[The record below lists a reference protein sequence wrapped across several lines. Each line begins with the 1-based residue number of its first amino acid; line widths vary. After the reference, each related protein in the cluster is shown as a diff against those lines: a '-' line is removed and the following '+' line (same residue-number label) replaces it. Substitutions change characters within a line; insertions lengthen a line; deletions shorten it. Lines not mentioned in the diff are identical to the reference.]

1 MNTIK
6 KDEVILR
13 GDEKTVKL
21 YGVDLYEV
29 AGQDGITNG
38 YTVGAVYAEEKVG
51 KTGEYKRSELHAF
64 ERLLRVLKVD
74 ALQSSNFNKYTKVFK
89 TPAQAAK
96 ACDNFAARF
105 AVRLGRNA
113 EELIKAGA
121 VTAEESE
128 RAAARAARV
137 PKTAEEIISAAYEK
151 AANGEKGRAGAAIA
165 AIAAINPADVPA
177 EIAASVAATLR
188 DIAAK
193 VEARA
198 TATATATAET
208 ADNEHG
214 DNAPTTCNGVRIVGY
229 VMPGR
234 KGNRRHG
241 VELEDGTVIYD
252 GTPEWTAAIWA

>member
-1 MNTIK
+1 MNVAK

-29 AGQDGITNG
+29 AGKDGITNG

-64 ERLLRVLKVD
+64 ERLLRVLKID

-96 ACDNFAARF
+96 ACDNFAERF

-121 VTAEESE
+121 VTAAESE
-128 RAAARAARV
+128 RAAARAARA
-137 PKTAEEIISAAYEK
+137 PKTAEEIIAAAYEK
-151 AANGEKGRAGAAIA
+151 AAKGEKGRAGAAVA
-165 AIAAINPADVPA
+165 AVAAINPADIPA
-177 EIAASVAATLR
+177 EIAATIAAALR
-188 DIAAK
+188 DLAGKI
-193 VEARA
+193 EERA
-198 TATATATAET
+198 TAKATA
-208 ADNEHG
+208 
-214 DNAPTTCNGVRIVGY
+214 
-229 VMPGR
+229 
-234 KGNRRHG
+234 K
-241 VELEDGTVIYD
+241 
-252 GTPEWTAAIWA
+252 AA

>member
-1 MNTIK
+1 MKGTKKMNVSK
-6 KDEVILR
+6 KEEIVLR

-29 AGQDGITNG
+29 AGQDGVTNG

-51 KTGEYKRSELHAF
+51 KTGEYKRSELHAL

-74 ALQSSNFNKYTKVFK
+74 AIQSSNFNKYTKVFK

-96 ACDNFAARF
+96 ACDNFTTRF

-128 RAAARAARV
+128 RAATRAARV
-137 PKTAEEIISAAYEK
+137 PKTAEDIITAAYEK
-151 AANGEKGRAGAAIA
+151 ASKGEKGRAGALVATV
-165 AIAAINPADVPA
+165 AAINPADVPSEMA
-177 EIAASVAATLR
+177 ATIAAALR
-188 DIAAK
+188 DLAAK

-198 TATATATAET
+198 TATATAKA
-208 ADNEHG
+208 
-214 DNAPTTCNGVRIVGY
+214 
-229 VMPGR
+229 
-234 KGNRRHG
+234 K
-241 VELEDGTVIYD
+241 
-252 GTPEWTAAIWA
+252 AA

>member
-1 MNTIK
+1 MNTNK
-6 KDEVILR
+6 RDEVILR

-29 AGQDGITNG
+29 AGQDGVTNG

-64 ERLLRVLKVD
+64 ERLLRTLKVD
-74 ALQSSNFNKYTKVFK
+74 ALQSSNFNKYTRVFK

-137 PKTAEEIISAAYEK
+137 SKTAEEIISAAYEK
-151 AANGEKGRAGAAIA
+151 AAHGEKGRAGAAVA
-165 AIAAINPADVPA
+165 AIAAINPADVPVEMA
-177 EIAASVAATLR
+177 ATIAAALR
-188 DIAAK
+188 DLAGK
-193 VEARA
+193 VEEHAAAERVRAAR
-198 TATATATAET
+198 
-208 ADNEHG
+208 
-214 DNAPTTCNGVRIVGY
+214 P
-229 VMPGR
+229 
-234 KGNRRHG
+234 
-241 VELEDGTVIYD
+241 
-252 GTPEWTAAIWA
+252 AAA

>member
-1 MNTIK
+1 MNVEK
-6 KDEVILR
+6 KEEVILR

-29 AGQDGITNG
+29 AGQDGVTTG
-38 YTVGAVYAEEKVG
+38 YTVGAVYAEEKIG

-64 ERLLRVLKVD
+64 ERLLRVLKIDPV
-74 ALQSSNFNKYTKVFK
+74 QSSNFNKYTKVFK

-96 ACDNFAARF
+96 ACDNFASRF

-113 EELIKAGA
+113 QVLIAAGA

-151 AANGEKGRAGAAIA
+151 AAKGEKGRAGALVATV
-165 AIAAINPADVPA
+165 AAINPADVPA
-177 EIAASVAATLR
+177 SIAATIAAALR
-188 DIAAK
+188 DIAEK

-198 TATATATAET
+198 TATETAT
-208 ADNEHG
+208 
-214 DNAPTTCNGVRIVGY
+214 
-229 VMPGR
+229 
-234 KGNRRHG
+234 
-241 VELEDGTVIYD
+241 
-252 GTPEWTAAIWA
+252 TAA

>member
-1 MNTIK
+1 MLSYVHRAVRPGCLRVSVTPCPCRERRTVTGGICEGEKTMNASK
-6 KDEVILR
+6 RDEVILR

-29 AGQDGITNG
+29 AGQDGVTNG

-89 TPAQAAK
+89 TPAAAAK

-113 EELIKAGA
+113 EELIRAGA

-137 PKTAEEIISAAYEK
+137 SKTAEEIIAAAYEK
-151 AANGEKGRAGAAIA
+151 AAKGGRLGAVVA

-177 EIAASVAATLR
+177 EMAPTIADALRELADNVA
-188 DIAAK
+188 
-193 VEARA
+193 ARA
-198 TATATATAET
+198 TATA
-208 ADNEHG
+208 
-214 DNAPTTCNGVRIVGY
+214 
-229 VMPGR
+229 
-234 KGNRRHG
+234 
-241 VELEDGTVIYD
+241 
-252 GTPEWTAAIWA
+252 AAAA

>member
-1 MNTIK
+1 MLSYVHRAIRLGSCCVPFLRSPCWRRRREVGLYVKGNKTMNTNK
-6 KDEVILR
+6 RDEVILR

-74 ALQSSNFNKYTKVFK
+74 ALQSSNFNKYTRVFK

-96 ACDNFAARF
+96 ACDNFASRF

-137 PKTAEEIISAAYEK
+137 PKTADVIISEAYE
-151 AANGEKGRAGAAIA
+151 RAQKSGIADAVRAYIGAF
-165 AIAAINPADVPA
+165 NPAIVPA
-177 EIAASVAATLR
+177 EMRAAVAEQLR
-188 DIAAK
+188 KYADDL
-193 VEARA
+193 
-198 TATATATAET
+198 TDTAE
-208 ADNEHG
+208 
-214 DNAPTTCNGVRIVGY
+214 
-229 VMPGR
+229 
-234 KGNRRHG
+234 
-241 VELEDGTVIYD
+241 
-252 GTPEWTAAIWA
+252 

>member
-1 MNTIK
+1 MNVSK
-6 KDEVILR
+6 KEEIILR

-74 ALQSSNFNKYTKVFK
+74 SLQSSNFNKYTKVFK

-113 EELIKAGA
+113 QELIDAGA
-121 VTAEESE
+121 VIAEETE
-128 RAAARAARV
+128 RAAARAART
-137 PKTAEEIISAAYEK
+137 PKTAADIIAAAYEK
-151 AANGEKGRAGAAIA
+151 AAKGEKGRAGALVAT
-165 AIAAINPADVPA
+165 IAAINPADVPT
-177 EIAASVAATLR
+177 EIAATVAATLR
-188 DIAAK
+188 DLAAK

-198 TATATATAET
+198 TATATA
-208 ADNEHG
+208 
-214 DNAPTTCNGVRIVGY
+214 
-229 VMPGR
+229 
-234 KGNRRHG
+234 
-241 VELEDGTVIYD
+241 
-252 GTPEWTAAIWA
+252 AAAA

>member
-1 MNTIK
+1 MNTNK
-6 KDEVILR
+6 RDEVVLR

-29 AGQDGITNG
+29 AGQDGVTNG

-51 KTGEYKRSELHAF
+51 KAGEYKRSELHAF

-96 ACDNFAARF
+96 ACDNFASRF

-137 PKTAEEIISAAYEK
+137 PKTADVIISEAYER
-151 AANGEKGRAGAAIA
+151 AQKGGIADAVRAYIGAF
-165 AIAAINPADVPA
+165 NPAIVPA
-177 EIAASVAATLR
+177 EMRAAVAEQLR
-188 DIAAK
+188 KYADDLT
-193 VEARA
+193 V
-198 TATATATAET
+198 TAE
-208 ADNEHG
+208 
-214 DNAPTTCNGVRIVGY
+214 
-229 VMPGR
+229 
-234 KGNRRHG
+234 
-241 VELEDGTVIYD
+241 
-252 GTPEWTAAIWA
+252 